1 MSNLNTLKIM
11 IRATILALI
20 VFLLQ
25 ASSCDKEE
33 KEFIEVLLRMP
44 VTITPPQ
51 KSITLGDTLW
61 LNFDFSDTL
70 EDYLSGKYYKV
81 VDYSFYTS
89 LMFLKLIG
97 PTIDRGDQPAAAG
110 NFNFYPKIG
119 QVYDIGSLSGK
130 LKFDYSNSKYRA
142 KVGLV
147 AKQKGVFSLIMLY
160 KGGGEKLNG
169 IVDPILDGKNRVY
182 YMNKINYILNDQCRF
197 LKAINC

>member
-1 MSNLNTLKIM
+1 M

-110 NFNFYPKIG
+110 NFNLPLREPMSYT
-119 QVYDIGSLSGK
+119 
-130 LKFDYSNSKYRA
+130 
-142 KVGLV
+142 
-147 AKQKGVFSLIMLY
+147 
-160 KGGGEKLNG
+160 
-169 IVDPILDGKNRVY
+169 
-182 YMNKINYILNDQCRF
+182 
-197 LKAINC
+197 